1 MPAAGREWEGI
12 AELDPLLAERVER
25 YFSRLGDFLLSIA
38 DEEDASQ
45 LVKGCM
51 GDVRSPSVCEELA
64 KRLWQFAQ
72 KQAGAADRVVRGVV
86 KAATCGP
93 YKPLASK
100 EAPEDV
106 YLRAVN
112 ASPHLGLAVL
122 EKAIKARKATA
133 GRAEHEEAKRRKWAL
148 LLAGYIEEAGLPAVE
163 RVRAMGDPNAVWLRA
178 FGARRGNTLKNRCR
192 SWAPV
197 REWMLA
203 THGHAW
209 PRDAGALL
217 QYLEERHQ
225 GAPLGKTVP
234 NSIMASIFLMEQV
247 GQVPLESRL
256 SKDSLLDGAIKSWS
270 QQLEGESEPVKQAPL
285 YTVAILLSAELTLM
299 RLSAPAGLRFACFM
313 LLIMIWG
320 CLRCDD
326 LQGISPESITL
337 SQLGLKFILS
347 RTKTSG
353 PGKRVGQLQGF
364 ILRSIS
370 LSGYDW
376 LAAGVNLLQTDD
388 FKIPRDFLFLRLTD
402 GWEVHSREFMD
413 GEGVACHI
421 RRTLA
426 GLRAPRFQEGSWG
439 LSKTVRLVPE
449 ALLGFWSG
457 HSARHFLPSVAAAT
471 GVDSDKR
478 DFLGR
483 WAVAR
488 SAGQA
493 YVLTA
498 RQVIHAIQAHVC
510 AALLEGRPAPGYVEE
525 ELLVQA
531 QAWATAHGYAG
542 TPVAT
547 LHASLVWSSEGHWSL
562 RGKYPAIKVDPAHL
576 ARATAPGDCLLR
588 PAEEEPQA
596 PYFVTV
602 GRSGFRRLHLTHA
615 CAVRQ
620 ERCVETIPLFSVDED
635 SADAICKLC
644 APKMKQGEASSESA
658 SSDAEGASEP
668 AQSVA

>member
-1 MPAAGREWEGI
+1 MPAASEEWSGV
-12 AELDPLLAERVER
+12 AELDPLLAERVEKH
-25 YFSRLGDFLLSIA
+25 FCRLGDFLLSIA
-38 DEEDASQ
+38 DEDDALQ
-45 LVKGCM
+45 MVKGCM
-51 GDVRSPSVCEELA
+51 EDVRSSTACRELA
-64 KRLWQFAQ
+64 GKLDFLLSIADEDDALQMVKGCMEDVRSSTACRELAGKLWQFSQ
-72 KQAGAADRVVRGVV
+72 KHAGAADRVVRGVV
-86 KAATCGP
+86 RAATCGP
-93 YKPLASK
+93 YRPPTLK

-106 YLRAVN
+106 YLKAVN

-122 EKAIKARKATA
+122 EKAIKAKRATA
-133 GRAEHEEAKRRKWAL
+133 GRAEHEEAKRKKWAL
-148 LLAGYIEEAGLPAVE
+148 LLAGCIEEAGLPAVE
-163 RVRAMGDPNAVWLRA
+163 R
-178 FGARRGNTLKNRCR
+178 
-192 SWAPV
+192 
-197 REWMLA
+197 
-203 THGHAW
+203 
-209 PRDAGALL
+209 
-217 QYLEERHQ
+217 
-225 GAPLGKTVP
+225 
-234 NSIMASIFLMEQV
+234 V

-256 SKDSLLDGAIKSWS
+256 SKDSLL
-270 QQLEGESEPVKQAPL
+270 E
-285 YTVAILLSAELTLM
+285 
-299 RLSAPAGLRFACFM
+299 GLRFACFM
-313 LLIMIWG
+313 VLIMIWG

-337 SQLGLKFILS
+337 SQLGLKFTLS

-364 ILRSIS
+364 VLRSIS

-426 GLRAPRFQEGSWG
+426 ELRAPPRDFLFLRLTDGWEVHSREFMDGEGVACHIRRTLAELRAPRFQEGTWG

-510 AALLEGRPAPGYVEE
+510 AALLEGRPVPGYV
-525 ELLVQA
+525 
-531 QAWATAHGYAG
+531 
-542 TPVAT
+542 
-547 LHASLVWSSEGHWSL
+547 
-562 RGKYPAIKVDPAHL
+562 
-576 ARATAPGDCLLR
+576 
-588 PAEEEPQA
+588 
-596 PYFVTV
+596 
-602 GRSGFRRLHLTHA
+602 
-615 CAVRQ
+615 
-620 ERCVETIPLFSVDED
+620 
-635 SADAICKLC
+635 
-644 APKMKQGEASSESA
+644 
-658 SSDAEGASEP
+658 
-668 AQSVA
+668 

>member
-1 MPAAGREWEGI
+1 MPATGREWEGI

-25 YFSRLGDFLLSIA
+25 YFSKLGDFLLSIA

-133 GRAEHEEAKRRKWAL
+133 GRAEHEEAKRKKWAL

-203 THGHAW
+203 THGQAW

-234 NSIMASIFLMEQV
+234 NSIMASVFLMEQV

-320 CLRCDD
+320 RLRCDD

-402 GWEVHSREFMD
+402 GWEVHSRVLSMSCERRQLSVLYRAIARWRKPSLRLLRMRSSRSSSSHHRLHCSRASKEATTSGRGTIAGMTCQTLGSIATHGSGLPGRARRVIKDAKAAPRARMENTGAVSRKGARALRISSSAEPLMGARSVFLTMLRD
-413 GEGVACHI
+413 VMALVDVCTYVVYEDVARHMPCGSTT
-421 RRTLA
+421 RPCPPRLRPPKPLA
-426 GLRAPRFQEGSWG
+426 TDLRHFVCFISSRAPRGMGIFDGS
-439 LSKTVRLVPE
+439 LNSFANSIV
-449 ALLGFWSG
+449 
-457 HSARHFLPSVAAAT
+457 SVWT
-471 GVDSDKR
+471 
-478 DFLGR
+478 
-483 WAVAR
+483 
-488 SAGQA
+488 
-493 YVLTA
+493 
-498 RQVIHAIQAHVC
+498 
-510 AALLEGRPAPGYVEE
+510 
-525 ELLVQA
+525 
-531 QAWATAHGYAG
+531 
-542 TPVAT
+542 
-547 LHASLVWSSEGHWSL
+547 
-562 RGKYPAIKVDPAHL
+562 
-576 ARATAPGDCLLR
+576 
-588 PAEEEPQA
+588 
-596 PYFVTV
+596 
-602 GRSGFRRLHLTHA
+602 
-615 CAVRQ
+615 
-620 ERCVETIPLFSVDED
+620 
-635 SADAICKLC
+635 
-644 APKMKQGEASSESA
+644 
-658 SSDAEGASEP
+658 
-668 AQSVA
+668 

>member
-12 AELDPLLAERVER
+12 ADLDPLLAERVER
-25 YFSRLGDFLLSIA
+25 HFSKLGDFLLSIA

-64 KRLWQFAQ
+64 RRLWQFAQ
-72 KQAGAADRVVRGVV
+72 KQAGAADR
-86 KAATCGP
+86 
-93 YKPLASK
+93 
-100 EAPEDV
+100 APEDV

-122 EKAIKARKATA
+122 EKAIRARKATA
-133 GRAEHEEAKRRKWAL
+133 GRAEHEEAKRKKWAL

-163 RVRAMGDPNAVWLRA
+163 R
-178 FGARRGNTLKNRCR
+178 
-192 SWAPV
+192 
-197 REWMLA
+197 
-203 THGHAW
+203 
-209 PRDAGALL
+209 
-217 QYLEERHQ
+217 ERHQ

-234 NSIMASIFLMEQV
+234 NSIMASVFLMEQV

-337 SQLGLKFILS
+337 SQLGLKFTLS

-426 GLRAPRFQEGSWG
+426 GLRAPRFQEGTWG

-510 AALLEGRPAPGYVEE
+510 AALLRAGRRQVMWRRSYWSRLKRGPLRMDMRALLWPHFMHLWFG
-525 ELLVQA
+525 LLVQA

-620 ERCVETIPLFSVDED
+620 ERCVETIPLVTVGRSGFRRLHLTHACAVRQERCVETIPLFSVDED